1 VGEWLQVPI
10 AIGMFILRLSVLF
23 GVILAVGYWLR
34 RLDAKWQAEAK
45 ARRREASSARE
56 NIFLSFWQ
64 RIKG

>member
-45 ARRREASSARE
+45 VRRREASSTRE